1 MESIDTSNTL
11 LLFGSV
17 LVVLGILSSLVAQR
31 FGAPLL
37 LIFLVIGMLA
47 GEDGPGGISFSD
59 YQLTY
64 IIGSLSLA
72 VILFDGGLRTKI
84 GHLKGAVRPALLLA
98 TVGVVV
104 TAALTGLVA
113 AEVLGIPLVHGL
125 LLGTVIASTDAA
137 AVFFLIH
144 AGGIQIRQ
152 RIGATIEMES
162 ATNDPV
168 AVFLTIVLVQ
178 IIALQQQGLNV
189 EPIGLLGTLI
199 SHALIG
205 AVLGLLGGLGA
216 SIALNRINL
225 PGGLHP
231 LLVIAVA
238 VLIYALTAVLSGSG
252 FLAVYLAGLVLGNRP
267 LRASA
272 SIVTV
277 NDAATWLSQIVMF
290 LVLGLL
296 ITPTRLLTYAVPAA
310 IVAVFLLFVARPV
323 AVWLCL
329 IGSKFSVPEKMFA
342 SWVGLRGAV
351 SIFLAAIPTLSGIEH
366 ADVYFN
372 VAFVIVLISLLSQ
385 GWTLTWTAR
394 KLGLALPRT
403 TASVHRS
410 ELDLP
415 GQLALEMVGYPVSAD
430 SAVMNGAVVPKWA
443 RTAFVIRNQTIL
455 MAGDAGNLRANDHA
469 YFLAPP
475 DRVSRLDQLFTSHTE
490 LLSANEPF
498 FGEFA
503 FTGNILLKDVAAFYS
518 LSIDPEIANLSIADF
533 FALRFEGKPD
543 VGDHLHLGTAEIVA
557 REVDDDRVTRAGLQ
571 LDVLNNTRERE
582 LSSLGLGGLI
592 VKTLAARRKA
602 RSKS

>member
-1 MESIDTSNTL
+1 MESIETANTL

-17 LVVLGILSSLVAQR
+17 LVLIGILSSLVAQR

-37 LIFLVIGMLA
+37 LVFLVIGMLA
-47 GEDGPGGISFSD
+47 GEDGPGGIAFND

-64 IIGSLSLA
+64 VIGSLALA
-72 VILFDGGLRTKI
+72 VILFDGGLRTKLS
-84 GHLKGAVRPALLLA
+84 HLRGAVRPAILLA
-98 TVGVVV
+98 TIGVVV
-104 TAALTGLVA
+104 TAALTGVVA
-113 AEVLGIPLVHGL
+113 STILDIPLLHGL
-125 LLGTVIASTDAA
+125 LLGTIIASTDAA

-144 AGGIQIRQ
+144 AGGVQVRQ

-168 AVFLTIVLVQ
+168 ALFLTIMLVQ
-178 IIALQQQGLNV
+178 MISLHQAGLTLEPV
-189 EPIGLLGTLI
+189 EMLLTLVSHTAIGT
-199 SHALIG
+199 
-205 AVLGLLGGLGA
+205 VVGLAGGMAA

-231 LLVIAVA
+231 LLAIAVA
-238 VLIYALTAVLSGSG
+238 VVIYALTSVLSGSG
-252 FLAVYLAGLVLGNRP
+252 FLAVYLAGLLLGNRP

-277 NDAATWLSQIVMF
+277 NDAATWLSQIIMF

-296 ITPTRLLTYAVPAA
+296 ITPTRLVTFVLPAA
-310 IVAVFLLFVARPV
+310 AVAVFLLFIARPV

-329 IGSKFSVPEKMFA
+329 LGSGFSGREKLFA

-351 SIFLAAIPTLSGIEH
+351 SIFLAAIPMLANVEH
-366 ADVYFN
+366 ADVFFN
-372 VAFVIVLISLLSQ
+372 VAFVIVLISLVLQ

-415 GQLALEMVGYPVSAD
+415 GQLALEMVGYPVSAK

-443 RTAFVIRNQTIL
+443 RTAFIIRDQNIL
-455 MAGDAGNLRANDHA
+455 MASDAGPLQADDYA

-475 DRVSRLDQLFTSHTE
+475 ERVGRLDQLFTAHEE

-503 FTGNILLKDVAAFYS
+503 FTGEVLLKDVAAFYS

-543 VGDHLHLGTAEIVA
+543 VGDHLHLGTAELVA
-557 REVDDDRVTRAGLQ
+557 REIDDDRVIRAGLQ
-571 LDVLNNTRERE
+571 LDVLADTRKRD
-582 LSSLGLGGLI
+582 LSPAGLGTLLAGLF
-592 VKTLAARRKA
+592 ARRTA
-602 RSKS
+602 P

>member
-1 MESIDTSNTL
+1 MFI
-11 LLFGSV
+11 
-17 LVVLGILSSLVAQR
+17 R
-31 FGAPLL
+31 
-37 LIFLVIGMLA
+37 GM
-47 GEDGPGGISFSD
+47 
-59 YQLTY
+59 
-64 IIGSLSLA
+64 
-72 VILFDGGLRTKI
+72 R
-84 GHLKGAVRPALLLA
+84 
-98 TVGVVV
+98 V
-104 TAALTGLVA
+104 TAALAGVVA
-113 AEVLGIPLVHGL
+113 SRILDIPLLHGF

-144 AGGIQIRQ
+144 AGGLQIRQ

-168 AVFLTIVLVQ
+168 AVFLTIVLAQ
-178 IIALQQQGLNV
+178 IISLQQAGLDI
-189 EPIGLLGTLI
+189 EPLGLLGTLI
-199 SHALIG
+199 SHAVIG
-205 AVLGLLGGLGA
+205 AVVGLLGGMAA
-216 SIALNRINL
+216 SMSLNRINL

-238 VLIYALTAVLSGSG
+238 IVIYSLTSVLSGSG

-296 ITPTRLLTYAVPAA
+296 ITPTRLLTFALPAA
-310 IVAVFLLFVARPV
+310 MVAVFLLFVARPV

-329 IGSKFSVPEKMFA
+329 IGSGFSVREKLFA

-351 SIFLAAIPTLSGIEH
+351 SIFLAVIPMLADVEH
-366 ADVYFN
+366 ADVFFN
-372 VAFVIVLISLLSQ
+372 VAFVIVLISLLLQ

-415 GQLALEMVGYPVSAD
+415 GQLALEMVGYPVSAQ

-443 RTAFVIRNQTIL
+443 RTAFVIRNQNIL
-455 MAGDAGNLRANDHA
+455 MANEAGALRAQDYA

-475 DRVSRLDQLFTSHTE
+475 DRVGRLDQLFTAHAE

-503 FTGNILLKDVAAFYS
+503 FTGDVHLKDVAAFYG
-518 LSIDPEIANLSIADF
+518 LSVDPEIANLSIADF
-533 FALRFEGKPD
+533 FSLRFEGKPD

-557 REVDDDRVTRAGLQ
+557 REVDDDRIIRAGLQ
-571 LDVLNNTRERE
+571 LDVLTNTHERE
-582 LSSLGLGGLI
+582 LLPSGLGAVIRRLFR
-592 VKTLAARRKA
+592 RRKTPA
-602 RSKS
+602 

>member
-1 MESIDTSNTL
+1 MESIDTANTL

-17 LVVLGILSSLVAQR
+17 LVVLGILSSLVAKR
-31 FGAPLL
+31 LGAPLL
-37 LIFLVIGMLA
+37 LVFLVIGMLA
-47 GEDGPGGISFSD
+47 GEDGPGGIVFND

-64 IIGSLSLA
+64 IIGSLALA

-84 GHLKGAVRPALLLA
+84 GHLRGAVRPALLLA
-98 TVGVVV
+98 TFGVVI
-104 TAALTGLVA
+104 TAALTGFVA
-113 AEVLGIPLVHGL
+113 SWVLNIPLMHGF

-144 AGGIQIRQ
+144 AGGVQIRQ

-168 AVFLTIVLVQ
+168 AVFLTIMLVQ
-178 IIALQQQGLNV
+178 IISVQQAGLSV
-189 EPIGLLGTLI
+189 EPLMLLGTLI

-205 AVLGLLGGLGA
+205 AVLGLGGGIAA
-216 SIALNRINL
+216 SVALNRIAL

-238 VLIYALTAVLSGSG
+238 VLIYALTSVLSGSG

-296 ITPTRLLTYAVPAA
+296 ITPTRLLTYALPAA
-310 IVAVFLLFVARPV
+310 AVAVFLLFVARPI
-323 AVWLCL
+323 AVWICFT
-329 IGSKFSVPEKMFA
+329 GSKFSTREKTFA

-351 SIFLAAIPTLSGIEH
+351 SIFLAAIPTLSGVDH

-372 VAFVIVLISLLSQ
+372 VAFVIVLISLLLQ

-415 GQLALEMVGYPVSAD
+415 GQLALEMVGYPVSAQ

-443 RTAFVIRNQTIL
+443 RTAFVIRNQNIL
-455 MAGDAGNLRANDHA
+455 MDKDAGPLRANDYA

-475 DRVSRLDQLFTSHTE
+475 DRVPRLDQLFTAHAE
-490 LLSANEPF
+490 LLAANEPF
-498 FGEFA
+498 FGEFQ
-503 FTGNILLKDVAAFYS
+503 FTGDVLLKDVAAFYG
-518 LSIDPEIANLSIADF
+518 LSIAADIASLSIADF
-533 FALRFEGKPD
+533 FALHFEGKPD

-557 REVDDDRVTRAGLQ
+557 REVDDDRIIRAGLQ
-571 LDVLNNTRERE
+571 LDVLTDTHERE
-582 LSSLGLGGLI
+582 LNPGGIGTMIKALF
-592 VKTLAARRKA
+592 TRRAKQV
-602 RSKS
+602 

>member
-1 MESIDTSNTL
+1 METIDTANTI

-17 LVVLGILSSLVAQR
+17 LVLLGILSSLVAQR

-37 LIFLVIGMLA
+37 LVFLVIGMLA
-47 GEDGPGGISFSD
+47 GEDGPGGIAFDD

-64 IIGSLSLA
+64 AIGSLALA

-84 GHLKGAVRPALLLA
+84 SHLRGAVRPALLLA
-98 TVGVVV
+98 TIGVVV

-113 AEVLGIPLVHGL
+113 SLILDIPLIHGF

-144 AGGIQIRQ
+144 AGGVQIRQ

-168 AVFLTIVLVQ
+168 ALFLTIVLVQ
-178 IIALQQQGLNV
+178 IISLQQEGISL
-189 EPIGLLGTLI
+189 EPVALIGLLV
-199 SHALIG
+199 SHAVIG
-205 AVLGLLGGLGA
+205 AVVGVLGGYAA

-231 LLVIAVA
+231 LLVIAAA
-238 VLIYALTAVLSGSG
+238 VMIYALTSVLSGSG
-252 FLAVYLAGLVLGNRP
+252 FLAVYLTGLILGNRP

-296 ITPTRLLTYAVPAA
+296 ITPTDLLSYVLPATAVAA
-310 IVAVFLLFVARPV
+310 FLLFVARPV
-323 AVWLCL
+323 SVWLCL
-329 IGSKFSVPEKMFA
+329 MGCRFSVREKLFA

-351 SIFLAAIPTLSGIEH
+351 SIFLAAIPTLAGVEH
-366 ADVYFN
+366 ADVFFN
-372 VAFVIVLISLLSQ
+372 VAFVIVLISLLLQ
-385 GWTLTWTAR
+385 GWTLTWTAQ
-394 KLGLALPRT
+394 KLGLTLPRT

-410 ELDLP
+410 EIDLP
-415 GQLALEMVGYPVSAD
+415 GQLALEMVGYPVSAQ

-443 RTAFVIRNQTIL
+443 RTAFVIRDQNIIE
-455 MAGDAGNLRANDHA
+455 AKDAGPLQAKDYA

-475 DRVSRLDQLFTSHTE
+475 DRVSRLDQLFAAHAE

-503 FTGNILLKDVAAFYS
+503 FTGDVLLKDVASFYG
-518 LSIDPEIANLSIADF
+518 LVVDPAHANLSIADF
-533 FALRFEGKPD
+533 FGLRFDGKPD

-557 REVDDDRVTRAGLQ
+557 REVDDDRVIRAGLQ
-571 LDVLNNTRERE
+571 LDVLADVHKRDLTP
-582 LSSLGLGGLI
+582 SGLGAILMKL
-592 VKTLAARRKA
+592 VRWRKKA
-602 RSKS
+602 D

>member
-1 MESIDTSNTL
+1 MESIETANTI

-17 LVVLGILSSLVAQR
+17 LVLLGILSSLLAQR

-37 LIFLVIGMLA
+37 LVFLVIGMLA
-47 GEDGPGGISFSD
+47 GEDGPGGIAFND

-64 IIGSLSLA
+64 VIGSLALA
-72 VILFDGGLRTKI
+72 VILFDGGLRTKL
-84 GHLKGAVRPALLLA
+84 GHLRGAVRPALLLA
-98 TVGVVV
+98 TIGVVV
-104 TAALTGLVA
+104 TAALTGIVA
-113 AEVLGIPLVHGL
+113 SRVLEIPLLHGF

-144 AGGIQIRQ
+144 AGGVQIRQ

-168 AVFLTIVLVQ
+168 AVFLTILLVQ
-178 IIALQQQGLNV
+178 IISLQEAGLNI
-189 EPIGLLGTLI
+189 EPIGLVGTLV
-199 SHALIG
+199 SHAVIG
-205 AVLGLLGGLGA
+205 AVVGLLGGMAA
-216 SIALNRINL
+216 SISLNRINL

-238 VLIYALTAVLSGSG
+238 VVIYALTSVLAGSG

-296 ITPTRLLTYAVPAA
+296 ITPTRLLTYALPAA
-310 IVAVFLLFVARPV
+310 VVAIFLLFIARPV

-329 IGSKFSVPEKMFA
+329 AGCGFSRREKLFA

-351 SIFLAAIPTLSGIEH
+351 SIFLAAIPTLADVEH
-366 ADVYFN
+366 ADVFFN
-372 VAFVIVLISLLSQ
+372 VAFVIVLISLLLQ

-415 GQLALEMVGYPVSAD
+415 GQLALEMVGYPVSAQA
-430 SAVMNGAVVPKWA
+430 AVMNGAVVPKWA
-443 RTAFVIRNQTIL
+443 RTAFVIRNQNIL
-455 MAGDAGNLRANDHA
+455 MARDAGPLQADDYA

-475 DRVSRLDQLFTSHTE
+475 ERVGRLDQLFTAHAE

-503 FTGNILLKDVAAFYS
+503 FTGDVLLKDVAAFYG
-518 LSIDPEIANLSIADF
+518 LVLDPEIAKLSIADF

-557 REVDDDRVTRAGLQ
+557 REVDDDRVVRAGLQ
-571 LDVLNNTRERE
+571 LDVLADTRKRE
-582 LSSLGLGGLI
+582 LSPSGFRAYVKGLFKGH
-592 VKTLAARRKA
+592 
-602 RSKS
+602 

>member
-1 MESIDTSNTL
+1 MNSIDTANTL

-37 LIFLVIGMLA
+37 LIFLVIGMFA

-59 YQLTY
+59 YRLTY

-84 GHLKGAVRPALLLA
+84 GHLKGAVRPALMLA
-98 TVGVVV
+98 TFGVVI
-104 TAALTGLVA
+104 TAALTGIVA
-113 AEVLGIPLVHGL
+113 AEVLNIPLVHGL

-144 AGGIQIRQ
+144 AGGLQIRQ

-178 IIALQQQGLNV
+178 VISLQQQGLDI
-189 EPIGLLGTLI
+189 EPLALLGTLVG
-199 SHALIG
+199 HAVVG
-205 AVLGLLGGLGA
+205 AAMGLLGGFAA

-231 LLVIAVA
+231 LLVIAAA
-238 VLIYALTAVLSGSG
+238 VLIYSLTSVLSGSG

-296 ITPTRLLTYAVPAA
+296 ITPTRLLTYVLPAA
-310 IVAVFLLFVARPV
+310 LVGVFLLFVARPV

-329 IGSKFSVPEKMFA
+329 LGSKFSKREKLFA

-366 ADVYFN
+366 ADLYFN
-372 VAFVIVLISLLSQ
+372 VAFVIVFISLLSQ

-403 TASVHRS
+403 AASVHRS

-415 GQLALEMVGYPVSAD
+415 GQLALEMVGYPVSAQ

-443 RTAFVIRNQTIL
+443 RTAFVIRNQNIL
-455 MAGDAGNLRANDHA
+455 MAGEAGTLKANDYA

-475 DRVSRLDQLFTSHTE
+475 DRVSRLDQLFTAHAE

-503 FTGNILLKDVAAFYS
+503 FTGDILLKDVAAFYG
-518 LSIDPEIANLSIADF
+518 LSIKPEIANLSIADF
-533 FALRFEGKPD
+533 FSLRFEGKPD

-557 REVDDDRVTRAGLQ
+557 REIDEDRVIRAGLQ
-571 LDVLNNTRERE
+571 LDVLTDNRERD
-582 LSSLGLGGLI
+582 LSPAGLGGLI
-592 VKTLAARRKA
+592 IRKLSARRKA
-602 RSKS
+602 KSAS

>member
-1 MESIDTSNTL
+1 MESIATANSI

-17 LVVLGILSSLVAQR
+17 LVLLGILSSLVAQR

-37 LIFLVIGMLA
+37 LVFLVIGMLA
-47 GEDGPGGISFSD
+47 GEDGPGGIAFND

-64 IIGSLSLA
+64 VIGSLALA

-84 GHLKGAVRPALLLA
+84 GRLRGAVRPALLLA
-98 TVGVVV
+98 TVGVVI
-104 TAALTGLVA
+104 TAALTGVVA
-113 AEVLGIPLVHGL
+113 SRILDIPLVHGL

-144 AGGIQIRQ
+144 AGGLQIRQ

-178 IIALQQQGLNV
+178 IISLQQAGLDI
-189 EPIGLLGTLI
+189 EPIGLLGTLV
-199 SHALIG
+199 SHAMVG
-205 AVLGLLGGLGA
+205 AVIGLFGGLGA

-238 VLIYALTAVLSGSG
+238 IVIYSLTSVLSGSG

-296 ITPTRLLTYAVPAA
+296 ITPTRLLTYALPAA
-310 IVAVFLLFVARPV
+310 MVAVFLLFVARPV

-329 IGSKFSVPEKMFA
+329 IGSGFSVREKLFA

-351 SIFLAAIPTLSGIEH
+351 SIFLAAIPMLADVEH
-366 ADVYFN
+366 ADAFFN
-372 VAFVIVLISLLSQ
+372 VAFVIVLISLLLQ

-415 GQLALEMVGYPVSAD
+415 GQLALEMVGYPVSAQ

-443 RTAFVIRNQTIL
+443 RTAFVIRHQNIL
-455 MAGDAGNLRANDHA
+455 MANEAGALQAHDYA

-475 DRVSRLDQLFTSHTE
+475 DRVGRLDQLFTAHAE

-503 FTGNILLKDVAAFYS
+503 FTGDVHLKDVAAFYGLS
-518 LSIDPEIANLSIADF
+518 LDPEIANLSIADF
-533 FALRFEGKPD
+533 FSLRFEGKPD

-557 REVDDDRVTRAGLQ
+557 REVDDDRVIRAGLQ
-571 LDVLNNTRERE
+571 LDVLTNTHGRE
-582 LSSLGLGGLI
+582 LSPSGLGGAIYRLFQ
-592 VKTLAARRKA
+592 RRK
-602 RSKS
+602 SPPGS

>member
-1 MESIDTSNTL
+1 MESIATANAI

-17 LVVLGILSSLVAQR
+17 LVLLGILSSLVAQR

-37 LIFLVIGMLA
+37 LVFLVIGMFA
-47 GEDGPGGISFSD
+47 GEDGPGGIAFND

-64 IIGSLSLA
+64 VIGSLALA
-72 VILFDGGLRTKI
+72 VILFDGGLRTKL
-84 GHLKGAVRPALLLA
+84 GHLRGAVRPALLLA

-104 TAALTGLVA
+104 TAALTGVVA
-113 AEVLGIPLVHGL
+113 SRILEIPLLHGF

-144 AGGIQIRQ
+144 AGGLQIRR

-178 IIALQQQGLNV
+178 IISLQQAGLDI
-189 EPIGLLGTLI
+189 EPLALLGTPV
-199 SHALIG
+199 SHAVIG
-205 AVLGLLGGLGA
+205 AVIGLVGGLAA
-216 SIALNRINL
+216 SISLNRINL

-238 VLIYALTAVLSGSG
+238 VVIYALTSVLSGSG

-296 ITPTRLLTYAVPAA
+296 ITPTRLLTYALPAA
-310 IVAVFLLFVARPV
+310 AVAAFLLFVARPA

-329 IGSKFSVPEKMFA
+329 SGCGFSVREKLFA

-351 SIFLAAIPTLSGIEH
+351 SIFLAAIPMLADVEH
-366 ADVYFN
+366 ADVFFN
-372 VAFVIVLISLLSQ
+372 VAFVIVLISLLLQ

-403 TASVHRS
+403 SASVHRS

-415 GQLALEMVGYPVSAD
+415 GQLALEMVGYPVSAQ

-443 RTAFVIRNQTIL
+443 RTAFVIRNQNIL
-455 MAGDAGNLRANDHA
+455 MARDAGALQARDYA

-475 DRVSRLDQLFTSHTE
+475 DRVGRLDQLFTAHAE

-503 FTGNILLKDVAAFYS
+503 FTGDVHLKDVAAFYG
-518 LSIDPEIANLSIADF
+518 LSVGPEIANLSIADF
-533 FALRFEGKPD
+533 FSLRFEGKPD

-557 REVDDDRVTRAGLQ
+557 REVEDDRVVRAGLQ
-571 LDVLNNTRERE
+571 LDVLTDTHERD
-582 LSSLGLGGLI
+582 LLPSGLGAVIRRL
-592 VKTLAARRKA
+592 LMRRKRPPRA
-602 RSKS
+602 

>member
-1 MESIDTSNTL
+1 MDSIETANTL

-17 LVVLGILSSLVAQR
+17 LVLLGILSSLVAQR

-37 LIFLVIGMLA
+37 LVFLVIGMLA
-47 GEDGPGGISFSD
+47 GEDGPGGIAFSD

-64 IIGSLSLA
+64 IIGSLALA
-72 VILFDGGLRTKI
+72 VILFDGGLRTKL
-84 GHLKGAVRPALLLA
+84 GQLRGAVRPALLLA
-98 TVGVVV
+98 TVGVVI
-104 TAALTGLVA
+104 TAALTGIVA
-113 AEVLGIPLVHGL
+113 SRVLEIPLLHGL

-144 AGGIQIRQ
+144 AGGLQIRQ

-162 ATNDPV
+162 ATNDPI
-168 AVFLTIVLVQ
+168 AVFLTLMLVQ
-178 IIALQQQGLNV
+178 IISLQQTGLAV
-189 EPIGLLGTLI
+189 EPLGLLGTLV
-199 SHALIG
+199 SHAVIG
-205 AVLGLLGGLGA
+205 AVLGVLGGYAA
-216 SIALNRINL
+216 SLALNRIVL

-231 LLVIAVA
+231 LLVIAAA
-238 VLIYALTAVLSGSG
+238 VLIYALTSVLSGSG

-296 ITPTRLLTYAVPAA
+296 ITPTRLVTYVLPAA

-323 AVWLCL
+323 AVWICL
-329 IGSKFSVPEKMFA
+329 MGSKFSAQEKTFA

-351 SIFLAAIPTLSGIEH
+351 SIFLAAIPTLSGVEH

-372 VAFVIVLISLLSQ
+372 VAFVIVLISLLLQ

-403 TASVHRS
+403 IASVHRS

-415 GQLALEMVGYPVSAD
+415 GQLALEMVGYPVSAQ

-443 RTAFVIRNQTIL
+443 RTAFVIRNQNIL
-455 MAGDAGNLRANDHA
+455 MAKDAGPLQADDYA

-475 DRVSRLDQLFTSHTE
+475 DRVGRLDQLFTAHAE

-503 FTGNILLKDVAAFYS
+503 FTGEVTLKDVAAFYG
-518 LSIDPEIANLSIADF
+518 LSIEPEIAHLTIADF
-533 FALRFEGKPD
+533 FALRFEGNPD
-543 VGDHLHLGTAEIVA
+543 IGDHLHLGTAEIVA
-557 REVDDDRVTRAGLQ
+557 REIEDDRVVRAGLQ
-571 LDVLNNTRERE
+571 LDVLADTHERD
-582 LSSLGLGGLI
+582 LLPSGVGGLI
-592 VKTLAARRKA
+592 KRLFVRR
-602 RSKS
+602 

>member
-1 MESIDTSNTL
+1 MESIETANTI

-17 LVVLGILSSLVAQR
+17 LVLLGILSSLVAQR

-37 LIFLVIGMLA
+37 LIFLVLGMLA
-47 GEDGPGGISFSD
+47 GEDGPGGIAFND

-64 IIGSLSLA
+64 VIGSLALA
-72 VILFDGGLRTKI
+72 VILFDGGLRTKL
-84 GHLKGAVRPALLLA
+84 GQLKGAVRPALLLA
-98 TVGVVV
+98 TIGVVI
-104 TAALTGLVA
+104 TAALTGVVA
-113 AEVLGIPLVHGL
+113 SKILDIPLLHGL

-144 AGGIQIRQ
+144 AGGLQIR
-152 RIGATIEMES
+152 RRVGATIEMES
-162 ATNDPV
+162 ATNDPA
-168 AVFLTIVLVQ
+168 AVFLTIMLVQ
-178 IIALQQQGLNV
+178 IISLKQAGLGI
-189 EPIGLLGTLI
+189 EPIELLGTLV
-199 SHALIG
+199 SHAAIG
-205 AVLGLLGGLGA
+205 AVVGLLGGMAA
-216 SIALNRINL
+216 SISLNRINL

-231 LLVIAVA
+231 LLVIAAA
-238 VLIYALTAVLSGSG
+238 VLIYALTSVLSGSG

-296 ITPTRLLTYAVPAA
+296 ISPTRLLAYALPAA
-310 IVAVFLLFVARPV
+310 AVALFLLFIARPA

-329 IGSKFSVPEKMFA
+329 LGCGFSTREKLFA
-342 SWVGLRGAV
+342 AWVGLRGAV
-351 SIFLAAIPTLSGIEH
+351 SIFLAAIPTLAEVEH
-366 ADVYFN
+366 ADVFFN
-372 VAFVIVLISLLSQ
+372 VAFVIVLISLLLQ
-385 GWTLTWTAR
+385 GWTLAWTAR

-415 GQLALEMVGYPVSAD
+415 GQLALEMVGYPVSAQ

-443 RTAFVIRNQTIL
+443 RATFIIRDQNIL
-455 MAGDAGNLRANDHA
+455 MPKDAGPLQANDYA

-475 DRVSRLDQLFTSHTE
+475 ERVGRLDQLFAAHAE

-503 FTGNILLKDVAAFYS
+503 FTGDVLLKDVAAFYS
-518 LSIDPEIANLSIADF
+518 LEISPKIATLSIADF

-543 VGDHLHLGTAEIVA
+543 VGDHLHLGTAELVA
-557 REVDDDRVTRAGLQ
+557 REIDEDRVIRAGLQ
-571 LDVLNNTRERE
+571 LDVLAGTRKRD
-582 LSSLGLGGLI
+582 LSPSSLGAL
-592 VKTLAARRKA
+592 VLARFKRQ
-602 RSKS
+602 

>member
-1 MESIDTSNTL
+1 MDSIDTANTL

-17 LVVLGILSSLVAQR
+17 LVLLGILSSLVAQR

-37 LIFLVIGMLA
+37 LVFLVIGMLA
-47 GEDGPGGISFSD
+47 GEDGPGGVSFSD

-84 GHLKGAVRPALLLA
+84 SHLKGAVRPALLLA
-98 TVGVVV
+98 TVGVVI
-104 TAALTGLVA
+104 TAAITGVVA
-113 AEVLGIPLVHGL
+113 AEVLNIPLVHGL

-144 AGGIQIRQ
+144 AGGLQIRQ

-178 IIALQQQGLNV
+178 VIGLQQQGMDIAPMTL
-189 EPIGLLGTLI
+189 IGTLI

-205 AVLGLLGGLGA
+205 GAMGLIGGLAA

-231 LLVIAVA
+231 LLVIAA
-238 VLIYALTAVLSGSG
+238 AILIYALTSVLSGSG

-296 ITPTRLLTYAVPAA
+296 ITPTKLLTYALPAA
-310 IVAVFLLFVARPV
+310 LVAVVLLFVARPI
-323 AVWLCL
+323 AVWICL
-329 IGSKFSVPEKMFA
+329 AGAKFSVREKIFA

-366 ADVYFN
+366 ADLYFN
-372 VAFVIVLISLLSQ
+372 VAFVIVFISLLSQ

-403 TASVHRS
+403 VASVHRS

-415 GQLALEMVGYPVSAD
+415 GQLALEMVGYPVSAQ

-443 RTAFVIRNQTIL
+443 RTAFVIRNQNIV
-455 MAGDAGNLRANDHA
+455 MAHDAGPLRANDYA

-475 DRVSRLDQLFTSHTE
+475 DRVGRLDQLFTAHAE

-503 FTGNILLKDVAAFYS
+503 FTGDVKLKDVASFYG
-518 LSIDPEIANLSIADF
+518 LSIDPEIADLSIADLF
-533 FALRFEGKPD
+533 SLRFEGKPD

-557 REVDDDRVTRAGLQ
+557 REVDDDRVIRAGLQ
-571 LDVLNNTRERE
+571 LDVLTNTHERD
-582 LSSLGLGGLI
+582 LSPSGLGALI
-592 VKTLAARRKA
+592 VKTLAARRK
-602 RSKS
+602 SKPH

>member
-1 MESIDTSNTL
+1 MESIDTANTI
-11 LLFGSV
+11 LLFGAILV
-17 LVVLGILSSLVAQR
+17 LLGILSSLIATR

-37 LIFLVIGMLA
+37 LVFLVIGMLA
-47 GEDGPGGISFSD
+47 GENGLGGISFND
-59 YQLTY
+59 YRLTY
-64 IIGSLSLA
+64 IIGSLALA
-72 VILFDGGLRTKI
+72 IILFDGGLRTKF
-84 GHLKGAVRPALLLA
+84 GQLKGAVAPAVLLA
-98 TVGVVV
+98 TVGVVI
-104 TAALTGLVA
+104 TAALTGVVA
-113 AEVLGIPLVHGL
+113 SHIFDIPLLHGL
-125 LLGTVIASTDAA
+125 LLGTVISSTDAA

-144 AGGIQIRQ
+144 AGGLQIKQ

-168 AVFLTIVLVQ
+168 AVFLTIMLVQ
-178 IIALQQQGLNV
+178 TISLAQ
-189 EPIGLLGTLI
+189 IGVNTHPLELLGTLVL
-199 SHALIG
+199 HTVVGGAIG
-205 AVLGLLGGLGA
+205 VIGGFGA

-238 VLIYALTAVLSGSG
+238 ILIYALTSVLEGSG
-252 FLAVYLAGLVLGNRP
+252 FLAVYLAGLILGNRP

-296 ITPTRLLTYAVPAA
+296 ITPSRLVTYVLPASLIA
-310 IVAVFLLFVARPV
+310 LFLLFVARPV

-329 IGSKFSVPEKMFA
+329 LPFKFPAREKIFA

-351 SIFLAAIPTLSGIEH
+351 SIFLAAIPTLSNVEH
-366 ADVYFN
+366 ADLYFN
-372 VAFVIVLISLLSQ
+372 VAFVIVLISLLLQ

-394 KLGLALPRT
+394 KLGLALPRVSS
-403 TASVHRS
+403 SVHRS

-415 GQLALEMVGYPVSAD
+415 GQLALEMVGYPVSAQ

-443 RTAFVIRNQTIL
+443 RTAFVIRNQNIL
-455 MAGDAGNLRANDHA
+455 MPSDAGPLRANDYA

-475 DRVSRLDQLFTSHTE
+475 ERVGRLDQLFAAHAE
-490 LLSANEPF
+490 LLAANEPF

-503 FTGNILLKDVAAFYS
+503 FTGNVKLRDVAAFYS
-518 LSIDPEIANLSIADF
+518 LVIDPSIAETTIAEF

-557 REVDDDRVTRAGLQ
+557 REIDEDRVVRAGLQ
-571 LDVLNNTRERE
+571 LDVLADTRTRD
-582 LSSLGLGGLI
+582 LLGPGLANAFRRLFSRSS
-592 VKTLAARRKA
+592 
-602 RSKS
+602 

>member
-1 MESIDTSNTL
+1 MESIATANTI

-17 LVVLGILSSLVAQR
+17 LVLLGILSSLVAQR

-37 LIFLVIGMLA
+37 LVFLVIGMFA
-47 GEDGPGGISFSD
+47 GEDGPGGIAFND

-64 IIGSLSLA
+64 VIGSLALA
-72 VILFDGGLRTKI
+72 VILFDGGLRTKL
-84 GHLKGAVRPALLLA
+84 GHLRGAVRPALLLA
-98 TVGVVV
+98 TVGVVI

-113 AEVLGIPLVHGL
+113 SRILDIPLVHGL

-144 AGGIQIRQ
+144 AGGLQIRQ

-178 IIALQQQGLNV
+178 IISLQQAGTDI
-189 EPIGLLGTLI
+189 EPLGLLGTLI
-199 SHALIG
+199 SHAVIG
-205 AVLGLLGGLGA
+205 AVVGLLGGMAA
-216 SIALNRINL
+216 SISLNRINL

-238 VLIYALTAVLSGSG
+238 ILIYALTSVLSGSG

-296 ITPTRLLTYAVPAA
+296 ITPTRLVTFALPAA
-310 IVAVFLLFVARPV
+310 LVAVFLLFVARPV

-329 IGSKFSVPEKMFA
+329 IGSGFSVREKLFA

-351 SIFLAAIPTLSGIEH
+351 SIFLAAIPMLADVEH
-366 ADVYFN
+366 ADAFFN
-372 VAFVIVLISLLSQ
+372 VAFVIVLISLLLQ

-415 GQLALEMVGYPVSAD
+415 GQLALEMVGYPVSSQ

-443 RTAFVIRNQTIL
+443 RTAFVIRNQNIL
-455 MAGDAGNLRANDHA
+455 MANEAGALQARDYA

-475 DRVSRLDQLFTSHTE
+475 DRVGRLDQLFTAHAE

-503 FTGNILLKDVAAFYS
+503 FTGDVHLKDVAAFYS
-518 LSIDPEIANLSIADF
+518 LSIDPEIANLSIAEF
-533 FALRFEGKPD
+533 FSLRFEGKPD

-557 REVDDDRVTRAGLQ
+557 REVDDDRVIRAGLQ
-571 LDVLNNTRERE
+571 LDVLTNTHERD
-582 LSSLGLGGLI
+582 LLPSGLGALI
-592 VKTLAARRKA
+592 RRLFRRRKPHPSA
-602 RSKS
+602 

>member
-1 MESIDTSNTL
+1 MESIATANSI

-17 LVVLGILSSLVAQR
+17 LVLLGIMSSLAAQR

-37 LIFLVIGMLA
+37 LVFLVIGMLA
-47 GEDGPGGISFSD
+47 GESGPGGIPFND

-64 IIGSLSLA
+64 IIGSLALA
-72 VILFDGGLRTKI
+72 VILFDGGLRTKL
-84 GHLKGAVRPALLLA
+84 GHLRGAVRPALLLA
-98 TVGVVV
+98 TVGVVI
-104 TAALTGLVA
+104 TAALTGVVA
-113 AEVLGIPLVHGL
+113 SRILDIPLLHGL

-144 AGGIQIRQ
+144 AGGVQIRR

-168 AVFLTIVLVQ
+168 ALFLTIVLVQ
-178 IIALQQQGLNV
+178 VITLQQAGLSV
-189 EPIGLLGTLI
+189 EPIGLLGMLVSHTLV
-199 SHALIG
+199 G
-205 AVLGLLGGLGA
+205 AAVGLLGGMAA
-216 SIALNRINL
+216 SISLNRINL

-231 LLVIAVA
+231 LLVIAAAIV
-238 VLIYALTAVLSGSG
+238 IYALTSVLSGSG

-296 ITPTRLLTYAVPAA
+296 ITPARLLTYALPAA
-310 IVAVFLLFVARPV
+310 AVAVFLVLVARPI

-329 IGSKFSVPEKMFA
+329 AGCRFSVREKVFA

-351 SIFLAAIPTLSGIEH
+351 SIFLAAIPTMADVEH
-366 ADVYFN
+366 AEVFFN
-372 VAFVIVLISLLSQ
+372 VAFVIVLISLLLQ
-385 GWTLTWTAR
+385 GWTLNWTAR

-415 GQLALEMVGYPVSAD
+415 GQLAFEMVGYPVSAQC
-430 SAVMNGAVVPKWA
+430 AILNGAVVPKWA
-443 RTAFVIRNQTIL
+443 RTAFVIRNQNIL
-455 MAGDAGNLRANDHA
+455 MAKDAGPLQANDYA

-475 DRVSRLDQLFTSHTE
+475 ERVGRLDQLFTAHAE
-490 LLSANEPF
+490 LLSSNEPF

-503 FTGNILLKDVAAFYS
+503 FTGNVHLRDVTAFYG
-518 LSIDPEIANLSIADF
+518 LELDPEIADLSIADF
-533 FALRFEGKPD
+533 FSLRFEGKPD

-557 REVDDDRVTRAGLQ
+557 REVDDDRVIRAGLQ
-571 LDVLNNTRERE
+571 LDVLSDSHRRDMTPPANSSF
-582 LSSLGLGGLI
+582 LSKVFSRG
-592 VKTLAARRKA
+592 RRV
-602 RSKS
+602 

>member
-1 MESIDTSNTL
+1 MESIETANTI

-17 LVVLGILSSLVAQR
+17 LVLLGILSSLVAQR

-37 LIFLVIGMLA
+37 LVFLVIGMLA
-47 GEDGPGGISFSD
+47 GEDGPGGIAFSD
-59 YQLTY
+59 YRLTY
-64 IIGSLSLA
+64 LIGSLALA
-72 VILFDGGLRTKI
+72 VILFDGGLRTKL
-84 GHLKGAVRPALLLA
+84 GHLRGAVRPALLLA
-98 TVGVVV
+98 TFGVVI
-104 TAALTGLVA
+104 TAALTGVVA
-113 AEVLGIPLVHGL
+113 SHILEIPLLHGV

-144 AGGIQIRQ
+144 AGGVQIRQ

-178 IIALQQQGLNV
+178 VISLQQSGEGL
-189 EPIGLLGTLI
+189 EPLALLGTFV
-199 SHALIG
+199 SHAVIG
-205 AVLGLLGGLGA
+205 AILGVLGGLAA

-231 LLVIAVA
+231 LLAIAMA
-238 VLIYALTAVLSGSG
+238 ILIYALTSVLSGSG
-252 FLAVYLAGLVLGNRP
+252 FLAVYLAGLIMGNRP

-296 ITPTRLLTYAVPAA
+296 ITPTRLLTYALPAA
-310 IVAVFLLFVARPV
+310 GVALFLVFIARPV
-323 AVWLCL
+323 AVWICL
-329 IGSKFSVPEKMFA
+329 IGSRFSVREKMFA

-351 SIFLAAIPTLSGIEH
+351 SIFLAAIPTLSGVEH
-366 ADVYFN
+366 ADVFFN
-372 VAFVIVLISLLSQ
+372 VAFVIVLISLLTQ

-403 TASVHRS
+403 ALSVHRS

-415 GQLALEMVGYPVSAD
+415 GQLALEMVGYPVSPQ

-443 RTAFVIRNQTIL
+443 RTAFVIRNQNII
-455 MAGDAGNLRANDHA
+455 MEKEAGPLQANDYA

-475 DRVSRLDQLFTSHTE
+475 DRVARLDQLFTAHAE

-503 FTGNILLKDVAAFYS
+503 FTGDILLKDVAAFYG
-518 LSIDPEIANLSIADF
+518 LTVDADIAGVSIADF
-533 FALRFEGKPD
+533 FSHRFEGKPD

-571 LDVLNNTRERE
+571 LDVLTDTHERD
-582 LSSLGLGGLI
+582 LMPTGLGAFIIKL
-592 VKTLAARRKA
+592 LARRRARRKA
-602 RSKS
+602 

>member
-1 MESIDTSNTL
+1 MESIETANTI

-17 LVVLGILSSLVAQR
+17 LVLLGILSSLIAQR

-37 LIFLVIGMLA
+37 LVFLVIGMLA
-47 GEDGPGGISFSD
+47 GEDGPGGIAFSD
-59 YQLTY
+59 YRLTY
-64 IIGSLSLA
+64 LIGSLALA
-72 VILFDGGLRTKI
+72 VILFDGGLRTKL
-84 GHLKGAVRPALLLA
+84 GHLRGAVRPALLLA
-98 TVGVVV
+98 TFGVVI
-104 TAALTGLVA
+104 TAVLTGVVA
-113 AEVLGIPLVHGL
+113 SHILEIPLLHGV

-144 AGGIQIRQ
+144 AGGVQIRQ

-178 IIALQQQGLNV
+178 VISLQQAGEGI
-189 EPIGLLGTLI
+189 EPLALLGTLV
-199 SHALIG
+199 SHAVIG
-205 AVLGLLGGLGA
+205 AILGVLGGLAA
-216 SIALNRINL
+216 SISLNRINL

-231 LLVIAVA
+231 LLAIAMA
-238 VLIYALTAVLSGSG
+238 ILIYALTSVLSGSG
-252 FLAVYLAGLVLGNRP
+252 FLAVYLAGLIMGNRP

-296 ITPTRLLTYAVPAA
+296 ITPTKLLTYALPAA
-310 IVAVFLLFVARPV
+310 AVALFLVFVARPV

-329 IGSKFSVPEKMFA
+329 VGSRFSVREKMFA

-351 SIFLAAIPTLSGIEH
+351 SIFLAAIPTLSGVEH

-372 VAFVIVLISLLSQ
+372 VAFVIVLISLLTQ

-403 TASVHRS
+403 ALSVHRS

-415 GQLALEMVGYPVSAD
+415 GQLALEMVGYPVSAQ

-443 RTAFVIRNQTIL
+443 RTAFVIRNQNII
-455 MAGDAGNLRANDHA
+455 MEKEAGALQANDYA

-475 DRVSRLDQLFTSHTE
+475 DRVARLDQLFTAHAE

-503 FTGNILLKDVAAFYS
+503 FTGDILLKDVAAFYGLTIDADIAG
-518 LSIDPEIANLSIADF
+518 LSISDF
-533 FALRFEGKPD
+533 FSHRFEGKPD

-557 REVDDDRVTRAGLQ
+557 REVDEDRVTRAGLQ
-571 LDVLNNTRERE
+571 LDVLTDTHERD
-582 LSSLGLGGLI
+582 LMPRGLGAFIIRL
-592 VKTLAARRKA
+592 LARRRA
-602 RSKS
+602 RRAV

>member
-1 MESIDTSNTL
+1 METIDTANTI

-17 LVVLGILSSLVAQR
+17 LVLLGILSSLVAQR

-37 LIFLVIGMLA
+37 LVFLVIGMLA
-47 GEDGPGGISFSD
+47 GEDGPGGIAFDD

-64 IIGSLSLA
+64 VIGSLALA

-84 GHLKGAVRPALLLA
+84 SHLKGAVRPALLLA
-98 TVGVVV
+98 TAGVVV
-104 TAALTGLVA
+104 TAALTGIVA
-113 AEVLGIPLVHGL
+113 SEILGIPLMHGF

-144 AGGIQIRQ
+144 AGGVQIRQ

-168 AVFLTIVLVQ
+168 ALFLTIVLVQ
-178 IIALQQQGLNV
+178 IISLQQEGV
-189 EPIGLLGTLI
+189 GIEPIALAGTLI
-199 SHALIG
+199 SHAVIG
-205 AVLGLLGGLGA
+205 AAMGVLGGLAA

-231 LLVIAVA
+231 LLVIAAA
-238 VLIYALTAVLSGSG
+238 VMIYALTSVLTGSG
-252 FLAVYLAGLVLGNRP
+252 FLAVYLAGLILGNRP

-296 ITPTRLLTYAVPAA
+296 ITPTNLVNFVIPATL
-310 IVAVFLLFVARPV
+310 VAAFLLFVARPV

-329 IGSKFSVPEKMFA
+329 MGCRFSMPEKLFA

-351 SIFLAAIPTLSGIEH
+351 SIFLAAIPTLAGVEH
-366 ADVYFN
+366 ADVFFN
-372 VAFVIVLISLLSQ
+372 VAFVIVLISLLLQ
-385 GWTLTWTAR
+385 GWTLTWTAQ
-394 KLGLALPRT
+394 KLGLTLPRT

-410 ELDLP
+410 EIDLP
-415 GQLALEMVGYPVSAD
+415 GQLALEMVGYPVSAQ

-443 RTAFVIRNQTIL
+443 RKTFVIRDQHIL
-455 MAGDAGNLRANDHA
+455 EAKDAGPFQANDYA

-475 DRVSRLDQLFTSHTE
+475 DRVSRLDQLFAAHAE

-503 FTGNILLKDVAAFYS
+503 FTGDVRLKDVASFYGLTIES
-518 LSIDPEIANLSIADF
+518 THADLSIADF

-557 REVDDDRVTRAGLQ
+557 REVDDDRVIRAGLQ
-571 LDVLNNTRERE
+571 LDVLADSHKRD
-582 LSSLGLGGLI
+582 LAPSGLASALM
-592 VKTLAARRKA
+592 TLFQRRK
-602 RSKS
+602 KPV